1 MMRQIVS
8 AACGLWFCLGAAA
21 LAQAEDGVV
30 VEFYTSQGCSSC
42 PPADDFFAELAQQP
56 GVIALAL
63 HVDYWDY
70 IGWEDTFGAAQFT
83 ERQKNYARA
92 EGSTMIYTPQMIV
105 GGALRVEGN
114 KPDSVAEAVSAVLA
128 QRSPVRLW
136 IERRGDAIS
145 IRAEA
150 VPPLATG
157 STVQVVRY
165 LDQAKVE
172 IERGENA
179 GKSVMYHNIV
189 TSWSKVAEWP
199 GTEALALET
208 LALGPEPVVV
218 IVQGANS
225 GPILAAQRLK

>member
-42 PPADDFFAELAQQP
+42 PPADDFFAELAHQP

-114 KPDSVAEAVSAVLA
+114 KPEAVLA
-128 QRSPVRLW
+128 AVAQEQSLGHPVRLQ
-136 IERRGDAIS
+136 IERSGSLVVIGVAS
-145 IRAEA
+145 Q
-150 VPPLATG
+150 PPLTTG
-157 STVQVVRY
+157 ATVQLVRY
-165 LDQAKVE
+165 VDKATVN

-179 GKSVMYHNIV
+179 GKSVDYHNIV
-189 TSWSKVAEWP
+189 TSWVKIADWS
-199 GTEALALET
+199 GTEPITLE
-208 LALGPEPVVV
+208 AEAPGDDAVVV
-218 IVQGANS
+218 IVQDSAMGD
-225 GPILAAQRLK
+225 ILAAQRLK